1 MRGEEKAH
9 MVGVFANKLALKV
22 EELHVVD
29 TVGDDPDVRAL
40 HVLARHVLLVVDLE
54 EFGGLALQLGVLVEL
69 VADEFVQ
76 FA

>member
-1 MRGEEKAH
+1 

>member
-1 MRGEEKAH
+1 
-9 MVGVFANKLALKV
+9 MVGIFADELALQV

-69 VADEFVQ
+69 VADEFV
-76 FA
+76 